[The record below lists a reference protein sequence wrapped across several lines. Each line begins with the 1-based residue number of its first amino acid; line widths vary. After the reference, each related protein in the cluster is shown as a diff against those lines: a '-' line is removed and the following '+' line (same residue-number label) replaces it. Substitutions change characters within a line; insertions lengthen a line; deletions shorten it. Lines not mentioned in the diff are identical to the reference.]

1 MNPSG
6 ELTVTDRYSD
16 YDAFAWVYNR
26 HWGSFATR
34 IVPVLE
40 KLVLNDL
47 PSGARILDLCCGT
60 GQLAHALFAE
70 GFRLTG
76 IDGSASMIA
85 IARENSP
92 GASFRVDDARSFAID
107 GEFHAALSTFDSL
120 NHVMSLEELT
130 SVFRNVY
137 RALLGG
143 GVFVF
148 DLNMEEGYRTRW
160 RGSHGYVEDDHACIA
175 KSSHLPEERIGKVE
189 VTMFFRTGDR
199 WERSDVTLLQ
209 RCYSEDEILEA
220 LESVGFAGVE
230 AHDGAR
236 DLREELSMYPGR
248 SFFVCHKPG
257 GDDPVDAM
265 SC

>member
-1 MNPSG
+1 
-6 ELTVTDRYSD
+6 LAVTDCYSD

-26 HWGSFATR
+26 HWGCFATR

-47 PSGARILDLCCGT
+47 PTRARILDLCCGT
-60 GQLAHALFAE
+60 GQLAHALSAE

-85 IARENSP
+85 IARENAP
-92 GASFRVDDARSFAID
+92 EASFKVDDARSFAIN
-107 GEFHAALSTFDSL
+107 GEFHAVLSTFDSL

-130 SVFRNVY
+130 GVFRNVH

-160 RGSHGYVEDDHACIA
+160 RGSHGHVEDDHACIA
-175 KSSHLPEERIGKVE
+175 RSSHLPEERIGKVE
-189 VTMFFRTGDR
+189 VTMFFRWGDG

-209 RCYSEDEILEA
+209 RCYTEEEILNA
-220 LESVGFAGVE
+220 LRSVGFAGVE

-236 DLREELSMYPGR
+236 DLGEDLSKYPGR
-248 SFFVCHKPG
+248 SFFVGRKPRS
-257 GDDPVDAM
+257 P
-265 SC
+265 

>member
-1 MNPSG
+1 M
-6 ELTVTDRYSD
+6 TDRYPD

-26 HWGSFATR
+26 HWGAFATR

-40 KLVLNDL
+40 KLVLGAL
-47 PSGARILDLCCGT
+47 PPRARILDLCCGT
-60 GQLAHALFAE
+60 GQLAQALSAE

-85 IARENSP
+85 IARENAP
-92 GASFRVDDARSFAID
+92 DASFKVDDARSFAVP
-107 GEFHAALSTFDSL
+107 GEFQAALSTFDSL

-130 SVFRNVY
+130 GVFGNVY
-137 RALLGG
+137 RALSGG

-148 DLNMEEGYRTRW
+148 DLNMEDGYRTRW

-175 KSSHLPEERIGKVE
+175 RSSHLPDERIGKVE
-189 VTMFFRTGDR
+189 ITMFFRRGDG

-209 RCYSEDEILEA
+209 RCYSEDEVLSA
-220 LESVGFAGVE
+220 LRSVGFVGVE
-230 AHDGAR
+230 AFDGAR
-236 DLREELSMYPGR
+236 DLGAELSRYPGR

-257 GDDPVDAM
+257 RL
-265 SC
+265 

>member
-1 MNPSG
+1 M
-6 ELTVTDRYSD
+6 TDRYSD

-34 IVPVLE
+34 IVPALE
-40 KLVLNDL
+40 KLVLNAL

-60 GQLAHALFAE
+60 GQLAHALSAE

-85 IARENSP
+85 IARENAP
-92 GASFRVDDARSFAID
+92 DASFKVDDARSFAIS

-120 NHVMSLEELT
+120 NHVMSLAELT
-130 SVFRNVY
+130 SVFGNVY
-137 RALLGG
+137 RALSSG

-175 KSSHLPEERIGKVE
+175 RSSYLPEERIGKVE
-189 VTMFFRTGDR
+189 VTMFFRRGDR

-209 RCYSEDEILEA
+209 RCYSEAEILTA
-220 LESVGFAGVE
+220 LQSVGFVQVE
-230 AHDGAR
+230 TYDGAR
-236 DLREELSMYPGR
+236 DPGEDLSRYPGR
-248 SFFVCHKPG
+248 NFFVCHKPG
-257 GDDPVDAM
+257 GP
-265 SC
+265 

>member
-1 MNPSG
+1 
-6 ELTVTDRYSD
+6 LAVTDRYSD

-34 IVPVLE
+34 IVPVLA
-40 KLVLNDL
+40 KLALNDL

-60 GQLAHALFAE
+60 GQLAHALSAE

-85 IARENSP
+85 IARENVP
-92 GASFRVDDARSFAID
+92 EASFKVDDARSFAIN

-130 SVFRNVY
+130 SVFGNVY

-160 RGSHGYVEDDHACIA
+160 RGSHGHVEDDHACIA
-175 KSSHLPEERIGKVE
+175 RSSHLPEERIGKVE
-189 VTMFFRTGDR
+189 VTMFFRWGDG

-209 RCYSEDEILEA
+209 RCYTEEEILNA
-220 LESVGFAGVE
+220 LRSVGFAGVE

-236 DLREELSMYPGR
+236 DLGEDLSKYPGR
-248 SFFVCHKPG
+248 SFFVGRKPRS
-257 GDDPVDAM
+257 P
-265 SC
+265 